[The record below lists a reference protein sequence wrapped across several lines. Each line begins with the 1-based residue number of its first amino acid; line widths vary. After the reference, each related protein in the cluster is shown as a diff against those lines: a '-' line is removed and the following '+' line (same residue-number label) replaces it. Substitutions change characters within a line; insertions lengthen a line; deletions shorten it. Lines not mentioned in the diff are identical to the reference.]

1 MKDMVTL
8 GRTGITVNKNGFGA
22 LPVQRVSKEEA
33 IRLVHKAYD
42 GGVTSSMLPAGSCG
56 RRWPAVGRAR
66 WPPWSGRAS
75 MCFGS
80 GFRRLS
86 APPHGSSR
94 TMPA

>member
-42 GGVTSSMLPAGSCG
+42 GGCLLYTSPSPRDS
-56 RRWPAVGRAR
+56 
-66 WPPWSGRAS
+66 
-75 MCFGS
+75 
-80 GFRRLS
+80 
-86 APPHGSSR
+86 
-94 TMPA
+94 